1 LSFSVCRNA
10 HVESNKLAFLLYYV
24 SQVCVLCCFKLF
36 CSVTAGES
44 DHVSKTLKSASS
56 SSSSSDSGSSSD
68 DESEPLYHLR
78 ERRQTFFSYRF
89 NEFDD
94 LINSAIQVKT
104 NSFTFHAFN
113 NCVGVIHKLMVNA
126 VGCPALQLTL
136 ISCHQQGLHS

>member
-1 LSFSVCRNA
+1 MF
-10 HVESNKLAFLLYYV
+10 Y
-24 SQVCVLCCFKLF
+24 
-36 CSVTAGES
+36 SVTAGES

-56 SSSSSDSGSSSD
+56 SSSSDSGSSSS

-89 NEFDD
+89 NEYDD

-104 NSFTFHAFN
+104 NSFRFHAFN
-113 NCVGVIHKLMVNA
+113 NCGDIIHELMVNA
-126 VGCPALQLTL
+126 VGCLALQLTV

>member
-1 LSFSVCRNA
+1 M
-10 HVESNKLAFLLYYV
+10 
-24 SQVCVLCCFKLF
+24 F

-44 DHVSKTLKSASS
+44 DHVSKCFFSVTAGESDHVSKTMKSAT
-56 SSSSSDSGSSSD
+56 SSSSSDSGSSSG

-104 NSFTFHAFN
+104 NSFRFHAFN
-113 NCVGVIHKLMVNA
+113 NCVGVIHIDGECCWL
-126 VGCPALQLTL
+126 
-136 ISCHQQGLHS
+136 SCTATHSNFLPSAGFTFII

>member
-1 LSFSVCRNA
+1 MFYSVI
-10 HVESNKLAFLLYYV
+10 
-24 SQVCVLCCFKLF
+24 
-36 CSVTAGES
+36 AGES

-56 SSSSSDSGSSSD
+56 SSSSDSGSSSG

-78 ERRQTFFSYRF
+78 ERRQTLFSYRF

-104 NSFTFHAFN
+104 NSFRFHACN
-113 NCVGVIHKLMVNA
+113 NCVGIIHELKVN
-126 VGCPALQLTL
+126 GCHALQLTV

>member
-1 LSFSVCRNA
+1 MLKVINLHSCFVMFF
-10 HVESNKLAFLLYYV
+10 KY
-24 SQVCVLCCFKLF
+24 VLCCFKMF
-36 CSVTAGES
+36 YSVTAGES

-56 SSSSSDSGSSSD
+56 SSSSDSGSSSG

-104 NSFTFHAFN
+104 NSFRFHAFN
-113 NCVGVIHKLMVNA
+113 NYVGIINELMVNA
-126 VGCPALQLTL
+126 IGCLALQLTV
-136 ISCHQQGLHS
+136 ISFHQQGLHS